1 MSGENKKG
9 KNLLLAVLPWVAAI
23 VIGVTA
29 NMLGLCLAQNLPWSP
44 AAYCICL
51 VLLILIPLLSKLYAA
66 LYSRKMGKMNVKGI
80 NDLVDQEKAVIEADV
95 RSAWKKLHR
104 NCVLTRGFLGFYGL
118 LTLAVCFF
126 EGAVWTSA
134 TNVTGLLLGIYV
146 LNSYCN
152 RLVFSG
158 SEKPETPCVPEEEF
172 PLLYALVRD
181 VAGEERKDM
190 PIRIWLLCDIPS
202 SECTAAVGVN
212 DGHIDLHLGIMLLN
226 VLTEEEL
233 RQVLLH
239 EFSHLNQQ
247 DSHQLIFY
255 NRTMQFLVP
264 GENQVLGLMLD
275 WTCAGPAVKLAY
287 QGQLYFLLS
296 SREKEKWADKQ
307 AARLGSRECQAS
319 ALAKTACHDLWVFE
333 REAYESFYATPEHPR
348 DLMTRRV
355 EAFRQALAEREADW
369 KTILERELPSR
380 VDTHPT
386 FRQRWEALG
395 CCDYSLVPRQEDTP
409 LARECQVLLE
419 HTDNGLASI
428 PAQVYQQQRA
438 ESYEEPLALVTQWE
452 KTGELLSPDEMRPI
466 LLAYLNLG
474 KPEKMEE
481 LCDRL
486 LEWDS
491 HPIVTHFAYY
501 WKGKLLLYRYDKR
514 GIDYIYQA
522 MEANR
527 NYIQPGLDAI
537 GSYCTRMGL
546 AQELEEYRRRAPE
559 LMQQEQDCQIPDL
572 SHSRLAPENLPEDWL
587 DKIRETA
594 IRAAQ
599 GKLQKLYLVKQLA
612 SEEYQPSAVV
622 LKLEPDATEDLVQK
636 AYDKVFA
643 LLDDWPVDWEFV
655 LFVYEP
661 AMEKA
666 LNKVPGSCI
675 YEKNGEG
682 QL

>member
-1 MSGENKKG
+1 MARRG
-9 KNLLLAVLPWVAAI
+9 AD
-23 VIGVTA
+23 
-29 NMLGLCLAQNLPWSP
+29 
-44 AAYCICL
+44 Y
-51 VLLILIPLLSKLYAA
+51 
-66 LYSRKMGKMNVKGI
+66 RK
-80 NDLVDQEKAVIEADV
+80 
-95 RSAWKKLHR
+95 
-104 NCVLTRGFLGFYGL
+104 
-118 LTLAVCFF
+118 
-126 EGAVWTSA
+126 
-134 TNVTGLLLGIYV
+134 
-146 LNSYCN
+146 
-152 RLVFSG
+152 
-158 SEKPETPCVPEEEF
+158 
-172 PLLYALVRD
+172 ALV
-181 VAGEERKDM
+181 
-190 PIRIWLLCDIPS
+190 
-202 SECTAAVGVN
+202 
-212 DGHIDLHLGIMLLN
+212 
-226 VLTEEEL
+226 
-233 RQVLLH
+233 
-239 EFSHLNQQ
+239 
-247 DSHQLIFY
+247 
-255 NRTMQFLVP
+255 
-264 GENQVLGLMLD
+264 
-275 WTCAGPAVKLAY
+275 
-287 QGQLYFLLS
+287 
-296 SREKEKWADKQ
+296 
-307 AARLGSRECQAS
+307 
-319 ALAKTACHDLWVFE
+319 E
-333 REAYESFYATPEHPR
+333 REG
-348 DLMTRRV
+348 
-355 EAFRQALAEREADW
+355 DW
-369 KTILERELPSR
+369 KAILERELPSR

-386 FRQRWEALG
+386 FRQRWQELG
-395 CCDYSLVPRQEDTP
+395 CCAYSLTTRDGDTP
-409 LARECQVLLE
+409 LARECQALLSHVDE
-419 HTDNGLASI
+419 NLAQI
-428 PAQVYQQQRA
+428 PGETYRQYRK
-438 ESYEEPLALVTQWE
+438 ENYEEPLALVTEWE
-452 KTGELLSPDEMRPI
+452 KTGELRFPDEMRPI

-559 LMQQEQDCQIPDL
+559 LMQQEQDCQILDL

-666 LNKVPGSCI
+666 LNKVPSSCI